1 MLQQPSQRRNP
12 APALDARLGHK
23 YLGGP
28 HLRIVGEHS
37 EAEVQKR
44 IRNLLDK
51 IENHTALVG
60 VVGMGYVGLPFAVEK
75 GKVGFKV
82 VGIEQNPSRAET
94 INRGENYIPDVKDE
108 ELRELVQRGNLRVV
122 CDFREVPQ
130 MDVIVICVPTPLTKN
145 LNPDLQF
152 VESVTRELA
161 KYLRPGQLISLE
173 STTYPGTTQEVMLP
187 ILEASGLKAEVDF
200 FLSHSPERVDPGNS
214 RYTTKNTSKVVGG
227 IGPNSQTVGVAF
239 YSQTIERIVPV
250 SSANAAEMVK
260 VFENTFR
267 AVNIALVNELALLC
281 DKMNLNVWEV
291 LDAAF
296 TKPFG
301 IMPFYPGPGVGG
313 HCIPLDPHYLEWKAR
328 EYNFNT
334 RFIALAGEINR
345 RMPEFV
351 RAKTHRVL
359 NMLGV
364 SPSKSRILLLGV
376 SYKRDLGDWRE
387 SPALD
392 VIKLLQEDGTDVIYH
407 DPYVPSF
414 EEHGL
419 ALESVPLTDEVL
431 ATCTMAI
438 ITTDHQAVDYDRVV
452 EKVPHVLDTRN
463 ASKRLTR
470 NKDKVTLL

>member
-1 MLQQPSQRRNP
+1 MSQPSQRRTSTQN
-12 APALDARLGHK
+12 LGARLGQK

-28 HLRIVGEHS
+28 HLRILAEHS
-37 EAEVQKR
+37 EAELQKR
-44 IRNLLDK
+44 IGALLAK
-51 IENHTALVG
+51 IQDHTA
-60 VVGMGYVGLPFAVEK
+60 VVGIVGMDYVGLPFAVEK
-75 GKVGFKV
+75 GKVGFRV
-82 VGIEQNPSRAET
+82 VGIDQNAARAAA
-94 INRGENYIPDVKDE
+94 INRGENYIPDVKDD
-108 ELRELVQRGNLRVV
+108 ELRDLVNSGHLRVV
-122 CDFREVPQ
+122 CDFHEVPH
-130 MDVIVICVPTPLTKN
+130 MDVVVICVPTPLTKN

-173 STTYPGTTQEVMLP
+173 STTYPGTTQEIMLP
-187 ILEASGLKAEVDF
+187 ILEASGLRVEVDF
-200 FLSHSPERVDPGNS
+200 FLSHSPERVDPGNA

-227 IGPNSQTVGVAF
+227 IGPNSQTLAVAF
-239 YSQTIERIVPV
+239 YSQTIDRVVPV

-267 AVNIALVNELALLC
+267 AVNIALVNELAMLC

-345 RMPEFV
+345 RMPAFV
-351 RAKTHRVL
+351 REKTHRVL
-359 NMLGV
+359 NMLGI
-364 SPSKSRILLLGV
+364 SPSNSKILLLGV
-376 SYKRDLGDWRE
+376 SYKRDMGDWRE
-387 SPALD
+387 SPSIE
-392 VIKLLQEDGTDVIYH
+392 VIKLLQEDGADIVYH

-419 ALESVPLTDEVL
+419 SMESAPLTEEL
-431 ATCTMAI
+431 LGTCSMVI
-438 ITTDHQAVDYDRVV
+438 IATDHQCIDYDNVV
-452 EKVPHVLDTRN
+452 AKVPHVLDTRN
-463 ASKRLTR
+463 ATKKLTGHR
-470 NKDKVTLL
+470 DKVTLL